1 MALMD
6 YVRILVRRGWI
17 MLLVAAI
24 AAGSAYL
31 LTREQTP
38 VYRSTQ
44 VVVLQPSRA
53 DLGLSESIIRIMQSY
68 ALILRSSLIAEQVI
82 ESLQLDTVPTDLQSR
97 VTVDANTLDLSIQI
111 DVEDTQEQQANQIAA
126 AYGQILIDYQNERNQ
141 DAQQEVRINVLR
153 QDNPRAS
160 IVRPRPTV
168 NAAAGGVI
176 GLLVGGIIVFALE
189 VMESGLIRRRADL
202 ETTLALPILA
212 TIPGDSSARGG

>member
-17 MLLVAAI
+17 MILVAAI

-44 VVVLQPSRA
+44 IVVLQPSRA

-82 ESLQLDTVPTDLQSR
+82 DSLQLDTVPTNLQSR

-111 DVEDTQEQQANQIAA
+111 DVEDMQEQQANQIAA

-141 DAQQEVRINVLR
+141 RARQEDRIEVVP
-153 QDNPRAS
+153 QDTPRAS

-176 GLLVGGIIVFALE
+176 GMLVGGIIVFTLE
-189 VMESGLIRRRADL
+189 VLESGLIRRRSDL
-202 ETTLALPILA
+202 ESTLALPVIA
-212 TIPGDSSARGG
+212 AIPADR

>member
-17 MLLVAAI
+17 MILVAAI
-24 AAGSAYL
+24 AAGSAFL
-31 LTREQTP
+31 LTRGQTP

-44 VVVLQPSRA
+44 IVVLQPSRA
-53 DLGLSESIIRIMQSY
+53 DLGLSESIVRIMQSY

-82 ESLQLDTVPTDLQSR
+82 DTLQLDTVPTDLQSR

-111 DVEDTQEQQANQIAA
+111 DVEDTQEQQANQIAT
-126 AYGQILIDYQNERNQ
+126 AYGQYLTDYQNDRNQ
-141 DAQQEVRINVLR
+141 RARQEDRIEVVP
-153 QDNPRAS
+153 QDTARAS

-176 GLLVGGIIVFALE
+176 GLLVGGVIVFVLE
-189 VMESGLIRRRADL
+189 LMESSLIRRRADL
-202 ETTLALPILA
+202 ETALALPVLA
-212 TIPGDSSARGG
+212 TIPGDR